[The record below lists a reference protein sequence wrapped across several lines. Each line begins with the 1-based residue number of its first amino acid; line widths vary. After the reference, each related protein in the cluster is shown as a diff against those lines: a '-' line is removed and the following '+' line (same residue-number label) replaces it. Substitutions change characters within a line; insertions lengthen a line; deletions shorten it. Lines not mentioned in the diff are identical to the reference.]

1 MLRRVRHFS
10 WEQVQRHSAAAGSVA
25 IGAVTL
31 DSVPADACRFTPD
44 GRSALFLDGEIHDA
58 EREGRRLQQTGARL
72 LTHGAAEVVFRGW
85 RAEGT
90 TFLAR
95 LNGTFSA
102 AIWDDDR
109 GELHLITDRFG
120 LRPLYV
126 ALAAGGCV
134 ASSEIKA
141 VLGCGGV
148 PRGRSED
155 GIAAFFAFGYLFGT
169 ETFFAGIRALP
180 PSTCATFRPADADYR
195 EARYWAP
202 RPPGPGRRE
211 RAGDLADALDT
222 SLATAVERRAPAGE
236 RLGLSLSGGLD
247 ARTLLALV
255 PSGRDLQSISL
266 GIEGSIDHRSAARL
280 AELAGVRHRNYVLG
294 EGFLGEFERHLRSMI
309 LLTDGHYLDQGIV
322 MPTLPVYRELGIEKL
337 LRGHGGELLHMR
349 KAYAFSLDAEAPRLS
364 EEALERWLFDH
375 LTGYML
381 GGVPAD
387 LFEIDVAGR
396 ARAALHT
403 AYLQAAEQADAPID
417 RVWRLFLAERLHRE
431 TALSMHQFNCFA
443 MVRLPYLD
451 PDVVDALLA
460 MPASMKM
467 GDALADAH
475 PSPPPAGLSSRR
487 ELEHGRA
494 GRRGPA
500 ARLAVAAPA
509 SGLRQARRPRLPAVR
524 AARLVA
530 QTRTARHHRVG
541 ALERSI
547 PLARPLPRRR
557 GPPRA
562 RAARFRRGQPHVP
575 DHVAVH
581 LRAGAADARGPGS
594 VCRHDRRAR
603 RRRAGAR
610 RAHPR
615 CVIVAAA

>member
-222 SLATAVERRAPAGE
+222 SLAAAVERRAPAGE

-467 GDALADAH
+467 GDALQTRILRRRRPDFLRVVNSNTGA
-475 PSPPPAGLSSRR
+475 PVGAGRLRASLSQLRLRVYAKLGVRGYQPYERLGLWLRR
-487 ELEHGRA
+487 ELRGITESALSSDRFLSRGLCRA
-494 GRRGPA
+494 DVVRRV
-500 ARLAVAAPA
+500 LAQHA
-509 SGLRQARRPRLPAVR
+509 SGEANHTFLIMSLFIFELGQQMLEDPEAF
-524 AARLVA
+524 AA
-530 QTRTARHHRVG
+530 TTA
-541 ALERSI
+541 ER
-547 PLARPLPRRR
+547 
-557 GPPRA
+557 G
-562 RAARFRRGQPHVP
+562 
-575 DHVAVH
+575 
-581 LRAGAADARGPGS
+581 AGAPGLDAPIL
-594 VCRHDRRAR
+594 
-603 RRRAGAR
+603 GA
-610 RAHPR
+610 
-615 CVIVAAA
+615 